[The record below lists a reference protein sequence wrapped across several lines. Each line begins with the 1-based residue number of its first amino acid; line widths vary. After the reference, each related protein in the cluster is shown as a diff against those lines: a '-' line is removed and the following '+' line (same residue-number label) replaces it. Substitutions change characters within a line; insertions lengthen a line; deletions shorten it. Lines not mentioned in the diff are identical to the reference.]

1 MRMVVLA
8 VFVVMLSACA
18 TTAVSTSE
26 AIPTRDVLDATL
38 TTQRDGTGKVLIK
51 RDLGTVGSACA
62 IRVSVNGKPLANLRT
77 GQIVIAYVEPG
88 EYILGASST
97 GICGGGD
104 AESPLRLGIGETK
117 TYRVSIDQGAS
128 IRLGPTAQ

>member
-1 MRMVVLA
+1 MRLFATAALA
-8 VFVVMLSACA
+8 VLLSACA
-18 TTAVSTSE
+18 TTAVPTTE
-26 AIPTRDVLDATL
+26 AKPTRDVLDAAL
-38 TTQRDGTGKVLIK
+38 TIQRDGTGKVLIK
-51 RDLGTVGSACA
+51 RDLGAVGSACA
-62 IRVSVNGKPLANLRT
+62 IRVSVNGKPLANLRA
-77 GQIVIAYVEPG
+77 GQIVSAHLEPG

-104 AESPLRLGIGETK
+104 AESPLQLSVGEVR